1 MTAGVTVSRDG
12 NGNQSD
18 FALIGAAQTDDR
30 SAAVI
35 PSGLDG
41 RVSVVNASLSS
52 KQMHMTGYDGKGAAV
67 GEKTITVDA
76 GAAASFDASDLGKN
90 VFAVAADGKG
100 LAWGVRLS
108 SSAVSDAKLAG
119 IAYIGATPL
128 MPLQERIWARSDM
141 TIVH

>member
-1 MTAGVTVSRDG
+1 
-12 NGNQSD
+12 
-18 FALIGAAQTDDR
+18 
-30 SAAVI
+30 
-35 PSGLDG
+35 
-41 RVSVVNASLSS
+41 
-52 KQMHMTGYDGKGAAV
+52 MTGYDDKGAAV

-90 VFAVAADGKG
+90 VFAVAADGRG